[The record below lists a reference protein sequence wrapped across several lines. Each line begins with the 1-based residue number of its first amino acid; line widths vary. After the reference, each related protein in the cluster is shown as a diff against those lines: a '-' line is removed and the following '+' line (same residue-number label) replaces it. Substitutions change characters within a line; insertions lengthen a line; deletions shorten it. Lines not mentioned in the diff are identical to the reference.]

1 MQIVLANQKVI
12 NSTMPNVNHNGR
24 LRKHQAAAYAKTI
37 TISTR
42 SGGKQLLS
50 YHMIWIAP
58 CCTVTA
64 VDRQFLP
71 YRPSA
76 QPSYSKT
83 ARRGDTADGK
93 RFASCKMFTCAI
105 L

>member
-24 LRKHQAAAYAKTI
+24 LREI
-37 TISTR
+37 GR
-42 SGGKQLLS
+42 SLCQDDNSFHPLGRKQLLS
-50 YHMIWIAP
+50 YHMIWITP

-64 VDRQFLP
+64 VDRQFLT

-76 QPSYSKT
+76 RTGRPNGS
-83 ARRGDTADGK
+83 
-93 RFASCKMFTCAI
+93 
-105 L
+105 